1 MWTVDPDIMPSMS
14 EIKYNIHREGPVW
27 QFIHRF
33 FMKSPTFAITLF
45 SHIFLPSWYFEEG
58 GDEVEKQALLLHE
71 VEHVRQWQR
80 EGLSF
85 IAGYLFSA
93 KRRRIYELE
102 GFNAQISYLVKNGR
116 SIDADGWADSISDYS
131 IMSFI
136 GVNEAAAIVRQWV
149 SESGSG
155 PKPPK

>member
-1 MWTVDPDIMPSMS
+1 MQTGGPNIVPAMS
-14 EIKYNIHREGPVW
+14 DVKYSIHREGPVW

-33 FMKSPTFAITLF
+33 FMKSPSFAITLF

-58 GDEVEKQALLLHE
+58 GDEIEKQALLLHE
-71 VEHVRQWQR
+71 MEHVRQWQR

-102 GFNAQISYLVKNGR
+102 GFKAQISHLVKNGR
-116 SIDADGWADSISDYS
+116 RIDADGWAYSISDYS
-131 IMSFI
+131 IMSYI
-136 GVNEAAAIVRQWV
+136 GADEAAAIVRQWV
-149 SESGSG
+149 SELESGQS
-155 PKPPK
+155 